1 MHGVIPE
8 AFTEDITSAEN
19 IMTGHLRRSFA
30 LTRHLLNYILNS
42 FFPSGEAARK
52 RKAEKEEEKKRKS
65 SGGEENDDE
74 AYPEYQETEEL
85 DDEAWD
91 DEVEDD
97 AQPPAKK
104 IRN

>member
-1 MHGVIPE
+1 MRGVIQE

-65 SGGEENDDE
+65 SGGD
-74 AYPEYQETEEL
+74 PEDQETEEL
-85 DDEAWD
+85 DDEVWD